1 MNTDLL
7 YISSYIKRTASV
19 IILVLHVDRQCL
31 GMLKEVSN
39 VDSKQQMMN
48 AIKELPRN
56 YIKHY

>member
-19 IILVLHVDRQCL
+19 IILVLHVERQCL
-31 GMLKEVSN
+31 DMLKEVSN

-48 AIKELPRN
+48 AIKELPCN
-56 YIKHY
+56 NIKH